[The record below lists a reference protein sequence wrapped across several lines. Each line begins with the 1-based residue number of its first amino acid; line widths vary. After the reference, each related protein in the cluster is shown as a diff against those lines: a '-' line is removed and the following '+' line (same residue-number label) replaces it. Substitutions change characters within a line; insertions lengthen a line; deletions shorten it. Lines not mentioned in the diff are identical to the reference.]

1 MNSDKSQLVVG
12 LLGAGTVGGGV
23 IKVLEQNAP
32 DIEKKLGAKLVIK
45 AVFGRNPEE
54 MRGEYGDAYIYTSEI
69 ADIMDDPEI
78 DIVVELIGREHPAK
92 EYIQMALEKGKNVVT
107 ANKDVVAKFGTE
119 LFQLAAEKGLDLM
132 YEAAVCGGIPII
144 EPLRNVMSCNNI
156 KSIMGIV
163 NGTTNYMLSKMS
175 NEHLD
180 YDEVLKEAQEK
191 GYAESDPTADVGGLD
206 AARKIA
212 ILSSLAFNMNIDL
225 DDVYVEGIES
235 IQACDIKYA
244 QDLGYAVKLLGIAKY
259 TDSFGASARVTPA
272 MLPVDHPLASVNGV
286 YNAVFVKGD
295 AIGEAMFLGLGAGR
309 FPTASSVVG
318 DIMTVARNIMAG
330 ATGRLGMNSYRAK
343 RMCPPE
349 AMTSPCYIRMSVVDK
364 PGALAAIAAAF
375 AAQNVSLRNVIQKDH
390 KNGTD
395 IVVITHS
402 VSRASLQMSLQILDV
417 LPVVDKICCV
427 ISVEDRTLE

>member
-1 MNSDKSQLVVG
+1 MAKKEKIVVG

-23 IKVLEQNAP
+23 LKVLEKNAADIAKKAGVEIVISKVMGL
-32 DIEKKLGAKLVIK
+32 DIEGMKKE
-45 AVFGRNPEE
+45 FGE
-54 MRGEYGDAYIYTSEI
+54 GHIYTKNF
-69 ADIMDDPEI
+69 ADIVDDPEI

-92 EYIQMALEKGKNVVT
+92 EFIKEALEKGKNVVT
-107 ANKDVVAKFGTE
+107 ANKDVIAKFGKE
-119 LFQLAAEKGLDLM
+119 LFPIAAEHGVDLM
-132 YEAAVCGGIPII
+132 FEASVCGGIPII
-144 EPLRNVMSCNNI
+144 EPMRNVMSCNKI

-180 YDEVLKEAQEK
+180 YDEVLKEAQAK

-206 AARKIA
+206 AARKMA
-212 ILSSLAFNMNIDL
+212 ILSSLAFNMDIDL
-225 DDVYVEGIES
+225 DDVYVEGIEK

-244 QDLGYAVKLLGIAKY
+244 QDLGYCVKLLGIAKY

-272 MLPVDHPLASVNGV
+272 MLPVDHPLATVNGV

-318 DIMTVARNIMAG
+318 DIMTVARNINAG
-330 ATGRLGMNSYRAK
+330 ATGRLGMVQYREK
-343 RMCPPE
+343 RLCPPE
-349 AMTSPCYIRMSVVDK
+349 AMTSPSYIRMSVLDQ

-375 AAQNVSLRNVIQKDH
+375 AAQNVSLRNVIQKD
-390 KNGTD
+390 NNGGTD
-395 IVVITHS
+395 IVIITHA
-402 VSRASLQMSLQILDV
+402 VSRSSLEMALLQLNV
-417 LPVVDKICCV
+417 LPVVEKICCV
-427 ISVEDRTLE
+427 ISVEDRNLE

>member
-1 MNSDKSQLVVG
+1 MRDNKVLVG

-23 IKVLEQNAP
+23 LKVIEKNYQDIAKKTGVEIVIDKVLGLN
-32 DIEKKLGAKLVIK
+32 IEAM
-45 AVFGRNPEE
+45 AAEFGS
-54 MRGEYGDAYIYTSEI
+54 AYKYTSNFSEI
-69 ADIMDDPEI
+69 VDDPEI

-92 EYIQMALEKGKNVVT
+92 EYIQEALEKGKNVVT
-107 ANKDVVAKFGTE
+107 ANKDVIAKFGKE
-119 LFQLAAEKGLDLM
+119 LFPLAVANKVDLM
-132 YEAAVCGGIPII
+132 FEASVCGGIPII

-180 YDEVLKEAQEK
+180 YDEVLREAQAK

-206 AARKIA
+206 AARKMA

-225 DDVYVEGIES
+225 DDVYVEGIEK
-235 IQACDIKYA
+235 IEACDIKYA
-244 QDLGYAVKLLGIAKY
+244 QDLGYCVKLLGIAKY
-259 TDSFGASARVTPA
+259 TDSFGASTRVTPA
-272 MLPVDHPLASVNGV
+272 MLPLDHPLATVNGV

-318 DIMTVARNIMAG
+318 DIMTVARNVKSG
-330 ATGRLGMNSYRAK
+330 NTGREGMVQYREK
-343 RMCPPE
+343 RLCPPE
-349 AMTSPCYIRMSVVDK
+349 AMTSPCYIRMRVLDQ

-375 AAQNVSLRNVIQKDH
+375 AAQNVSLRNVIQKNNH
-390 KNGTD
+390 EGTD
-395 IVVITHS
+395 IVIITHT
-402 VSRASLQMSLQILDV
+402 VSRSSLEMALLQLNV

-427 ISVEDRTLE
+427 ISVEDRNLE